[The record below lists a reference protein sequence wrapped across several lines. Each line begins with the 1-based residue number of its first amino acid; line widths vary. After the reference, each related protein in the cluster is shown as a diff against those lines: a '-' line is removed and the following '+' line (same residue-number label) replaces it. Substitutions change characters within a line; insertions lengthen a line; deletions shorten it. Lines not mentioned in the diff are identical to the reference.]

1 MKGQPMSEA
10 KSGDKV
16 RVHYTGTLDDG
27 SVFDSSK
34 EREPLEFTIGQGQL
48 LKKFE
53 AAVEGMKVGDSK
65 KINCSPEEGYGN
77 KREELIVKLAKNQ
90 LPPELNA
97 QEGIQLQMQTQE
109 GHPVPVTVTEITD
122 DTITVDANH
131 RLAGKPINFEIE
143 LVEII

>member
-1 MKGQPMSEA
+1 MSEA

-27 SVFDSSK
+27 TVFDSSK
-34 EREPLEFTIGQGQL
+34 DREPLEFTIGQKQL

-53 AAVEGMKVGDSK
+53 DAVVGMKEGDST

-77 KREELIVKLAKNQ
+77 KREELIVSLSKDQ
-90 LPPELNA
+90 LPKELNA
-97 QEGIQLQMQTQE
+97 EVGMQLQMQTQD

-131 RLAGKPINFEIE
+131 KLAGQPINFEIE